1 MLGIAATIGPIFLLI
16 LVGFAFRRSGFPGDD
31 FWRPAERLSYFVL
44 LPVLIVRNLAKADLS
59 TLPIDRIT
67 IALLCM
73 GIVMTGV
80 VLIVKPMLR
89 LGGPAYTSVLQGVI
103 RLNAYIGFAVSE
115 ALFGT
120 EGLVLASLFVAI
132 MMPTVNVISI
142 VALAA
147 FVSPDGRPTWR
158 NVPGEIFRNPIILA
172 CLIGWLVNASGLPL
186 PGWLMAT
193 MSIIGGAALPIALLC
208 VGAALILRFDS
219 ARVIGLAVTCVLK
232 LLIMPVVGAA
242 LAIYF
247 GLESV
252 AFVVVMLFAATPASP
267 ASYVLARQLGGDAPL
282 MAAILSL
289 ETLLAA
295 ITIPVIVYWA
305 MVRTGL
311 A

>member
-1 MLGIAATIGPIFLLI
+1 
-16 LVGFAFRRSGFPGDD
+16 
-31 FWRPAERLSYFVL
+31 
-44 LPVLIVRNLAKADLS
+44 
-59 TLPIDRIT
+59 
-67 IALLCM
+67 
-73 GIVMTGV
+73 
-80 VLIVKPMLR
+80 
-89 LGGPAYTSVLQGVI
+89 
-103 RLNAYIGFAVSE
+103 
-115 ALFGT
+115 
-120 EGLVLASLFVAI
+120 
-132 MMPTVNVISI
+132 
-142 VALAA
+142 
-147 FVSPDGRPTWR
+147 
-158 NVPGEIFRNPIILA
+158 
-172 CLIGWLVNASGLPL
+172 
-186 PGWLMAT
+186 MAT

-208 VGAALILRFDS
+208 VGAALILQFDS

-295 ITIPVIVYWA
+295 ITVPVIVYWA